1 MSDDAFNLAKQ
12 EADAQLAVVSEWSEL
27 IQTFEIQN
35 DEQQEQ
41 IAGVLRD
48 VKKRSNQ
55 LEERRKEITVPLNR
69 ALGSVNDLF
78 RAPRAKF
85 DALEKTL
92 KDKIAAY
99 LRKKSEDNARALQ
112 AAAAAPTAV
121 LATQAIARVAPVAP
135 PAGVSVRQ
143 VTRFE
148 VVNPDLVPRDLCSP
162 DDDKIKLALSTGREV
177 PGVRVFQESVVAA
190 RSR

>member
-1 MSDDAFNLAKQ
+1 MSDDVFNLAKQ
-12 EADAQLAVVSEWSEL
+12 EADAQLAVVSEWSAL
-27 IQTFEIQN
+27 IKDFEIQN

-41 IAGVLRD
+41 VAGVLRD

-78 RAPRAKF
+78 RAPRMKF

-99 LRKKSEDNARALQ
+99 LRHKSEENSRMLRE
-112 AAAAAPTAV
+112 AAAAPTAA
-121 LATQAIARVAPVAP
+121 LATQAIAQVAPVAP

-143 VTRFE
+143 VTKFE
-148 VVNPDLVPRDLCSP
+148 VVNADLVPHEFCSP
-162 DDDKIKLALSTGREV
+162 DLDKIKLALSVGREV
-177 PGVRVFQESVVAA
+177 PGVRVFQEAVIAA
-190 RSR
+190 RS

>member
-12 EADAQLAVVSEWSEL
+12 EADAQLAVVSEWSAL

-41 IAGVLRD
+41 VAGVLRD

-69 ALGSVNDLF
+69 ALSSVNDLF

-135 PAGVSVRQ
+135 PVGVSVRQ